1 MAKVVSPVCRFAVP
15 RDRPVALFLDVDGT
29 LPDFAERPHEVV
41 TPAGL
46 VAALAKAERKL
57 EGAR

>member
-1 MAKVVSPVCRFAVP
+1 
-15 RDRPVALFLDVDGT
+15 LFLDVDGT